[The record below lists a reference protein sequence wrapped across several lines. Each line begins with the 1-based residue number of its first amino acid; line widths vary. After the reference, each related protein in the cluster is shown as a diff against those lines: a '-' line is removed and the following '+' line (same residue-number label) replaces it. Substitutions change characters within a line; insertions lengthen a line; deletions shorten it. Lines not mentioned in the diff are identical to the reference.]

1 MKILEFRSDTFTKP
15 TPAMRR
21 AMADAEVGD
30 DQYGEDPTVNKLEK
44 RAAES
49 VGKEAGLYVASGMMG
64 NLCGVLSQTQRGDE
78 VILGDMAHIYQN
90 EMNASFVLGGIVPRL
105 VPNRDG
111 LPLLD
116 DLRTAVRPQGMHAR
130 TALICI
136 ENSHNNC
143 GGTVITAAQTN
154 AIGEFAHERGLRVHL
169 DGARIFNAAA
179 ALGVDA
185 RTLTAGVDTVQFCF
199 SKGLAAPVGSIIC
212 GDAETIAK
220 ARRVRKLLGGAMRQ
234 AGVIAAAALVALE
247 EMRDRL
253 VEDHRNAKA
262 WERARADRRRAIRG
276 QGGHEHRVVRDRR
289 HLDGRRCVPEGLRRA
304 RPALLALPGELPA
317 PARGHAQRRDGGG
330 RGGWSRD
337 REGRAL
343 EDESAGPQRLVT
355 FPSCPCRTCPCRTCP
370 CPCRSTCPSR
380 MCRRSRSSAS

>member
-1 MKILEFRSDTFTKP
+1 MKVLEFRSDTFTKP

-21 AMADAEVGD
+21 AMAEAEVGD

-49 VGKEAGLYVASGMMG
+49 IGKEAGLYVASGMMG

-78 VILGDMAHIYQN
+78 VILGDLAHIYQN
-90 EMNASFVLGGIVPRL
+90 EMDAAFVLGGIVPRL

-111 LPLLD
+111 LPSLD

-154 AIGEFAHERGLRVHL
+154 AIGAFARERGLRVHL

-185 RTLTAGVDTVQFCF
+185 KTLTQGVDTVQFCF
-199 SKGLAAPVGSIIC
+199 SKGLAAPVGSIVC

-262 WERARADRRRAIRG
+262 LAEGLAQIEGVKIDVAKVVTNIVSFEIESASMDVGAFQKACAEQGLRFSRYLGNSPRLRAVTHNDVTRADVDAALEIARAVLSKTRAP
-276 QGGHEHRVVRDRR
+276 V
-289 HLDGRRCVPEGLRRA
+289 L
-304 RPALLALPGELPA
+304 
-317 PARGHAQRRDGGG
+317 
-330 RGGWSRD
+330 
-337 REGRAL
+337 
-343 EDESAGPQRLVT
+343 SA
-355 FPSCPCRTCPCRTCP
+355 
-370 CPCRSTCPSR
+370 
-380 MCRRSRSSAS
+380 

>member
-44 RAAES
+44 RAAET

-78 VILGDMAHIYQN
+78 VILGDLAHIYQN
-90 EMNASFVLGGIVPRL
+90 EMDAAFVLGGIVPRL

-111 LPLLD
+111 LPSLD
-116 DLRTAVRPQGMHAR
+116 DIKAAIRPQGMHAH
-130 TALICI
+130 TALVCL

-143 GGTVITAAQTN
+143 GGAVITPAQTN
-154 AIGEFAHERGLRVHL
+154 AIGALAHERGLRVHL

-185 RTLTAGVDTVQFCF
+185 KTLTQGVDTVQFCF
-199 SKGLAAPVGSIIC
+199 SKGLAAPVGSIVC

-253 VEDHRNAKA
+253 VEDHRNARALAQGLAQIDGVKIDAAKVVTNIVSFEIDPAWMETGAFQKA
-262 WERARADRRRAIRG
+262 CAERGLRFSRYLGNSPRLRAVTHNDVTAADVDAALEIARAVLSKTRA
-276 QGGHEHRVVRDRR
+276 
-289 HLDGRRCVPEGLRRA
+289 
-304 RPALLALPGELPA
+304 PAL
-317 PARGHAQRRDGGG
+317 
-330 RGGWSRD
+330 
-337 REGRAL
+337 
-343 EDESAGPQRLVT
+343 SA
-355 FPSCPCRTCPCRTCP
+355 
-370 CPCRSTCPSR
+370 
-380 MCRRSRSSAS
+380 

>member
-1 MKILEFRSDTFTKP
+1 MKIIEFRSDTFTKP

-21 AMADAEVGD
+21 AMAEAEVGD

-78 VILGDMAHIYQN
+78 VILGDLAHIYQN
-90 EMNASFVLGGIVPRL
+90 EMDAAFVLGGIVPRV

-111 LPLLD
+111 LPSLD
-116 DLRTAVRPQGMHAR
+116 DIKSAVRPQGMHAR

-143 GGTVITAAQTN
+143 GGSVITAAQTN
-154 AIGEFAHERGLRVHL
+154 AVGEFAHERGLRVHL

-185 RTLTAGVDTVQFCF
+185 KALTAGVDTVQFCF

-212 GDAETIAK
+212 GDAEAIAK

-262 WERARADRRRAIRG
+262 FANGLAQIDGVKIDAAKVVTNIVSFEIDAAWMDAGAFQKACAERGLRISRYLGTSPRLRAVTHNDVTAAVVDAGLEIARAVLSKTRA
-276 QGGHEHRVVRDRR
+276 
-289 HLDGRRCVPEGLRRA
+289 
-304 RPALLALPGELPA
+304 PAL
-317 PARGHAQRRDGGG
+317 
-330 RGGWSRD
+330 
-337 REGRAL
+337 
-343 EDESAGPQRLVT
+343 SA
-355 FPSCPCRTCPCRTCP
+355 
-370 CPCRSTCPSR
+370 
-380 MCRRSRSSAS
+380 

>member
-21 AMADAEVGD
+21 AMAEAEVGD

-64 NLCGVLSQTQRGDE
+64 NLCGVLSQTERGDE
-78 VILGDMAHIYQN
+78 VILGDLAHIYQN
-90 EMNASFVLGGIVPRL
+90 EMNAAFVLGGIVPRL

-111 LPLLD
+111 LPSID
-116 DLRTAVRPQGMHAR
+116 DLKTAIRPQGMHAH
-130 TALICI
+130 TALICL

-154 AIGEFAHERGLRVHL
+154 AIGDFAHARGLRVHL

-185 RTLTAGVDTVQFCF
+185 KTLTQGVDTVQFCF
-199 SKGLAAPVGSIIC
+199 SKGLAAPVGSIVC
-212 GDAETIAK
+212 GDADTIAK

-234 AGVIAAAALVALE
+234 AGVIAAAALVALD

-262 WERARADRRRAIRG
+262 LAEGLAQIDGVKVDPAKVVTNIVSFEIESPSMDVGAFQKACAEQGLRFSRYLGNSPRLRAVTHNDVTKADVDAALDIARAVLSKTRA
-276 QGGHEHRVVRDRR
+276 
-289 HLDGRRCVPEGLRRA
+289 
-304 RPALLALPGELPA
+304 PAL
-317 PARGHAQRRDGGG
+317 
-330 RGGWSRD
+330 
-337 REGRAL
+337 
-343 EDESAGPQRLVT
+343 SA
-355 FPSCPCRTCPCRTCP
+355 
-370 CPCRSTCPSR
+370 
-380 MCRRSRSSAS
+380 